1 MKIIVADAETFWSPT
16 HSLSKMNPVAYVMHP
31 ETELISMAV
40 KEGNTPTKVIFGED
54 AIQAWADSVD
64 WSDVMLVGH
73 NMSGFDSMIFAWRLG
88 VNPKMWACTLAM
100 AKPLHGITVGGS
112 LGKLVEH
119 YGLGVKDQTV
129 LHNTKGRHLKD
140 FTPEEVRQMAI
151 YNAADTDQTCALFF
165 KLLPQTSKDE
175 MRLIDMTVR
184 MLVEPQFDV
193 NTELLEKT
201 LLEERERKL
210 ESLLRVAE
218 SIGAVQPGMTE
229 AEIAEAAKKTLA
241 SQPKF
246 AAFLESRGVEVP
258 MKQSPSNPDKQTYA
272 LAKTDEGFIALQE
285 HEDPLVAA
293 AAIARLGVKSTIL
306 ETRIQTFLEM
316 AENCDGYMPI
326 ALIYYGAQTG
336 RWGGCMAQNAQNL
349 PRVGKDPKPSDALRN
364 CLRAPAGHKIVVADL
379 SGIELRVNHFLW
391 KVPSSMALFQADP
404 EKADLYKEFAS
415 VMYNVPKDEVTKA
428 QRQVGKLAHL
438 GLQYG
443 AGSATFKK
451 VAKTMGG
458 VVLTDD
464 EAQEVVTKWRKEY
477 APIVRG
483 WREAGNAL
491 DHIMR
496 GTKYT
501 IDPWGFCTVV
511 EGGIKTPRGMI
522 RYPNLRYEKDEET
535 GEVSTVYGMGRNKT
549 YIYSSKCVENVIQHL
564 SRCVLSDNMLKISKR
579 YSIAH
584 TVHDEL
590 ILVVPEAE
598 AEEALDFM
606 QGVMRTPPD
615 WWPELVVWSEGNFG
629 DTYGEAK

>member
-218 SIGAVQPGMTE
+218 FIGAVQPGMTE

-336 RWGGCMAQNAQNL
+336 RWGGCL
-349 PRVGKDPKPSDALRN
+349 
-364 CLRAPAGHKIVVADL
+364 VADTRVL
-379 SGIELRVNHFLW
+379 VYECITRSVLEKQIIDVMPDDLVWDGEEFVGHEGVAFSGYSEVITWDGITGTEDHNVFTDEGEISLRDAM
-391 KVPSSMALFQADP
+391 K
-404 EKADLYKEFAS
+404 
-415 VMYNVPKDEVTKA
+415 
-428 QRQVGKLAHL
+428 RQVPVTTCRRPTKDDVDA
-438 GLQYG
+438 
-443 AGSATFKK
+443 AGI
-451 VAKTMGG
+451 
-458 VVLTDD
+458 
-464 EAQEVVTKWRKEY
+464 Y
-477 APIVRG
+477 ARYHKG
-483 WREAGNAL
+483 
-491 DHIMR
+491 
-496 GTKYT
+496 
-501 IDPWGFCTVV
+501 
-511 EGGIKTPRGMI
+511 
-522 RYPNLRYEKDEET
+522 RYP
-535 GEVSTVYGMGRNKT
+535 S
-549 YIYSSKCVENVIQHL
+549 
-564 SRCVLSDNMLKISKR
+564 
-579 YSIAH
+579 
-584 TVHDEL
+584 
-590 ILVVPEAE
+590 
-598 AEEALDFM
+598 
-606 QGVMRTPPD
+606 
-615 WWPELVVWSEGNFG
+615 
-629 DTYGEAK
+629 